1 MLYGMRLKKQK
12 KIINNDLKHNNSM
25 KHFISFL
32 SFFAI
37 VLLFVG
43 CNSKTQKT
51 STEIDSVKTED
62 TSPKDNTI
70 YGICGEGTA
79 MNTLQVITD
88 NSDTLNISITD
99 AKDNGMVL
107 GGLECGDRLAVMA
120 RKVGKE
126 YIASEVINLNTL
138 LGIWIMPNP
147 IDGSDFVGIKLKD
160 GGIAE
165 SINNSS
171 TFYKTW
177 RMYDGKLVL
186 TANRDGGGDEEET
199 DTFSITKLGADSLCI
214 QNSADKFEYSRSN
227 KY

>member
-1 MLYGMRLKKQK
+1 
-12 KIINNDLKHNNSM
+12 M
-25 KHFISFL
+25 KHLILLF

-37 VLLFVG
+37 TLLIVG
-43 CNSKTQKT
+43 CGSKTQKT
-51 STEIDSVKTED
+51 STNIDTVKTD
-62 TSPKDNTI
+62 DVSSKDKTI

-88 NSDTLNISITD
+88 NSDTLEISIAD

-107 GGLECGDRLAVMA
+107 GGFECGDRLAVMA
-120 RKVGKE
+120 KKEGKE

-138 LGIWIMPNP
+138 LGSWIMPNP

-165 SINNSS
+165 SINNNS

-177 RMYDGKLVL
+177 RIFNGKIIL
-186 TANRDGGGDEEET
+186 TANRDGGGDEE
-199 DTFSITKLGADSLCI
+199 
-214 QNSADKFEYSRSN
+214 
-227 KY
+227 

>member
-1 MLYGMRLKKQK
+1 
-12 KIINNDLKHNNSM
+12 M
-25 KHFISFL
+25 KHFISLF
-32 SFFAI
+32 SVIAI
-37 VLLFVG
+37 TLLFVG
-43 CNSKTQKT
+43 CGRKTQKT
-51 STEIDSVKTED
+51 FADTDTIKTEN
-62 TSPKDNTI
+62 TSSKDNTI

-107 GGLECGDRLAVMA
+107 GGLECGDRVAVMA
-120 RKVGKE
+120 KKVGKD
-126 YIASEVINLNTL
+126 YIANEVINLNTL
-138 LGIWIMPNP
+138 LGNWVMPNP

-177 RMYDGKLVL
+177 KMYNGKLVL

-214 QNSADKFEYSRSN
+214 QNTADKFEYSRTN

>member
-1 MLYGMRLKKQK
+1 
-12 KIINNDLKHNNSM
+12 M
-25 KHFISFL
+25 KHLILLF

-37 VLLFVG
+37 TLLIVG
-43 CNSKTQKT
+43 CGSKTQKT
-51 STEIDSVKTED
+51 STDIDTVKTENV
-62 TSPKDNTI
+62 SSKDKTI

-107 GGLECGDRLAVMA
+107 GGLEYGDRLAVMA
-120 RKVGKE
+120 KKEGRE

-138 LGIWIMPNP
+138 LGSWIMPNP

-165 SINNSS
+165 SINNNS

-177 RMYDGKLVL
+177 RIFNGEIIL

-199 DTFSITKLGADSLCI
+199 DTFSIKILGADSLCI